1 MVESPAAVQ
10 EVAGSSLLRGQIL
23 FLTFF
28 VNSLTKSP
36 GNLNTFKIVRDRF
49 LDDYIKYNGL

>member
-1 MVESPAAVQ
+1 MVENAAAYHK
-10 EVAGSSLLRGQIL
+10 VAGSSLPMVYTI
-23 FLTFF
+23 FDIF
-28 VNSLTKSP
+28 VKSLTKSP

>member
-1 MVESPAAVQ
+1 MVESPAAMQ
-10 EVAGSSLLRGQIL
+10 EVAGSSLLRIY
-23 FLTFF
+23 TFF
-28 VNSLTKSP
+28 YIFCKVSTKSA